1 MIISHKSGVAAD
13 TSGHQLAQQLLMY
26 ASLTSLKEDF
36 CGSQNDKICVF
47 KLFELQGFEKLPLFV
62 KAGGLQNE

>member
-1 MIISHKSGVAAD
+1 MAAD
-13 TSGHQLAQQLLMY
+13 ASGHQLAQQFLMY
-26 ASLTSLKEDF
+26 ASLTLTSLKEDF